1 MTAGTLFVVGVG
13 PGDPDLITLKA
24 ARIIAAADIVAY
36 PLTESGDAL
45 ARGIAGAHLRDGQ
58 TEIGFTLP
66 MRTERAPAQ
75 DVYDDV
81 CSRLATALEAGQTV
95 VLLCEGDPFFYG
107 SAMYIHDRLSTQ
119 FPTEV
124 VPGVTSL
131 TAAAARLGRPLAARD
146 DVLKVLP
153 GTLDRSILAQELAT
167 CDAAAIIKV
176 GRHFD
181 KVRDVIGEARLT
193 GAASVVERATRD
205 DERIRSLGEIGDDEM
220 PYFSTIL
227 IYRGGEAWS

>member
-13 PGDPDLITLKA
+13 PGDPELITLKA
-24 ARIIAAADIVAY
+24 ARIIAAADIVVY
-36 PLTESGDAL
+36 PVTESGDAL
-45 ARGIAGAHLRDGQ
+45 ARGIAQAHLGGGQ

-66 MRTERAPAQ
+66 MRTERTPAQ

-81 CSRLATALEAGQTV
+81 CGRLTTALEAGRTV
-95 VLLCEGDPFFYG
+95 ALLCEGDPFFYG

-131 TAAAARLGRPLAARD
+131 TAAATRLGRPLAARD

-153 GTLDRSILAQELAT
+153 GTLDRSVLARELAD

-181 KVRDVIGEARLT
+181 KVRDVIGEAGLT
-193 GAASVVERATRD
+193 EAASVVERATRD
-205 DERIRSLGEIGDDEM
+205 DERIRSLAEIGDDDM